1 MNLIKSIE
9 KYFFS
14 IFGIFYKKLKNSY
27 FKTNIYNKKISKNI
41 PLRYVYKPSPHIIN
55 CLISFNKKKIKIDN
69 FYLNS
74 IWNIDSSNKIE
85 FDNLHNF
92 FWLNS
97 LDVKTSKIATQ
108 NIIENWIVNNF
119 FNENTWKL
127 ETLSKRLIAWI
138 SNTNL
143 TLSNSNPDYKK
154 KFILSVTRQGNHLY
168 KNINNEKNDR
178 SKIIGCAAL
187 IQLGLVFEENK
198 KFYYFGLD
206 LIKKIFKINFNN
218 ENFPYSRNIEELNEY
233 FKYFIIIRE
242 WIKESQNP
250 IPDFLDIII
259 YNLGSSFHFINENTD
274 KLPLFNG
281 SSELQ
286 NSNFK
291 KYLTLLGYSF
301 KFNSNNKS
309 GYLIFKNKKIFFIMD
324 IGNSADSKFS
334 KNYQCGSL
342 SFELSS
348 GNQKLICNSGF
359 YSKKN
364 NILNN
369 ICKSTAAHTALYL
382 GDRSSCVLNK
392 NDIKEG
398 LKVISKK
405 IDNTKEFDLINAS
418 HNGYLKRFG
427 YIHQREIKFL
437 KKESMFIGQDKLIKN
452 KKSKKTNFVVRFHIY
467 PKVKIVKTQNSKTI
481 LLSMQNG
488 DGWSFNCQNFQIS
501 IEKGIFLGNKNK
513 IIENE
518 NIFISGNTQGKDL
531 TIEWSF
537 KKIS

>member
-1 MNLIKSIE
+1 M
-9 KYFFS
+9 
-14 IFGIFYKKLKNSY
+14 
-27 FKTNIYNKKISKNI
+27 
-41 PLRYVYKPSPHIIN
+41 
-55 CLISFNKKKIKIDN
+55 
-69 FYLNS
+69 
-74 IWNIDSSNKIE
+74 
-85 FDNLHNF
+85 
-92 FWLNS
+92 
-97 LDVKTSKIATQ
+97 
-108 NIIENWIVNNF
+108 
-119 FNENTWKL
+119 
-127 ETLSKRLIAWI
+127 
-138 SNTNL
+138 
-143 TLSNSNPDYKK
+143 
-154 KFILSVTRQGNHLY
+154 
-168 KNINNEKNDR
+168 
-178 SKIIGCAAL
+178 
-187 IQLGLVFEENK
+187 
-198 KFYYFGLD
+198 
-206 LIKKIFKINFNN
+206 
-218 ENFPYSRNIEELNEY
+218 
-233 FKYFIIIRE
+233 
-242 WIKESQNP
+242 
-250 IPDFLDIII
+250 
-259 YNLGSSFHFINENTD
+259 
-274 KLPLFNG
+274 
-281 SSELQ
+281 
-286 NSNFK
+286 
-291 KYLTLLGYSF
+291 
-301 KFNSNNKS
+301 
-309 GYLIFKNKKIFFIMD
+309 
-324 IGNSADSKFS
+324 
-334 KNYQCGSL
+334 
-342 SFELSS
+342 
-348 GNQKLICNSGF
+348 NQKLICNSGF